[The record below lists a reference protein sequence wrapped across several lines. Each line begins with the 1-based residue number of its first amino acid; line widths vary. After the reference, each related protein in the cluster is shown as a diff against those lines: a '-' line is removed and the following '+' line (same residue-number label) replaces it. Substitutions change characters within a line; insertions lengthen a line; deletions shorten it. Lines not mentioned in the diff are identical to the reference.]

1 MKKILVGI
9 LLAFSLVACSGN
21 GAENQAEQTS
31 DPIVNVNDMIIKTD
45 TPPIAEQY
53 MDTSDIQT
61 IQNRGVLRVGV
72 KVDVP
77 NFGFYDPDTREMQG
91 MEIDLARQLAYDL
104 FGDGNA
110 VSFQGVTAQTRGALV
125 DNDEVDMVIAT
136 FTIKEERKKLWNFSE
151 PYFIDEIA
159 FLAKR
164 SSHFTTIEDL
174 NNKRIGVA
182 QSATTKDALQEKADE
197 LGITF
202 IFKEY
207 SGYPDLKLALT
218 ADRIDAFCVD
228 KSILFGY
235 VDENTEILDYGFNPQ
250 EYGIATK
257 KTKSDL
263 ANYINAFLEAKKAD
277 GTMQTIFERW
287 SLVSAE

>member
-1 MKKILVGI
+1 MKKIVIGI
-9 LLAFSLVACSGN
+9 LLALSLVACSGKEEN
-21 GAENQAEQTS
+21 NQAQTNDS
-31 DPIVNVNDMIIKTD
+31 PVTVGDMIIKTD

-53 MDTSDIQT
+53 MDTTDLQDIQK
-61 IQNRGVLRVGV
+61 RGVLRIGV

-91 MEIDLARQLAYDL
+91 MEIDLARQIAYDI

-151 PYFIDEIA
+151 PYFVDEIA
-159 FLAKR
+159 FLSKR
-164 SSHFTTIEDL
+164 SDHFTTIEDL
-174 NNKRIGVA
+174 DGKRIGVA
-182 QSATTKDALQEKADE
+182 QSATTKDALQEKAEE
-197 LGITF
+197 LGISF
-202 IFKEY
+202 IFNEY

-218 ADRIDAFCVD
+218 ANRIDAFCVD

-257 KTKSDL
+257 KTKTGL
-263 ANYINAFLEAKKAD
+263 ADYINAFLAAKKED

>member
-1 MKKILVGI
+1 MKKIVIGI
-9 LLAFSLVACSGN
+9 LLALSLVACSGKEEN
-21 GAENQAEQTS
+21 NQAQTNDS
-31 DPIVNVNDMIIKTD
+31 PVTVGDMIIKTD

-53 MDTSDIQT
+53 MDTTDLQDIQK
-61 IQNRGVLRVGV
+61 RGVLRVGV

-91 MEIDLARQLAYDL
+91 MEIDLARQIAYDI

-151 PYFIDEIA
+151 PYFVDEIA
-159 FLAKR
+159 FLSKR
-164 SSHFTTIEDL
+164 SDHFTTIEDL
-174 NNKRIGVA
+174 DGKRIGVA
-182 QSATTKDALQEKADE
+182 QSATTKDALQEKAEE
-197 LGITF
+197 LGISF
-202 IFKEY
+202 IFNEY

-218 ADRIDAFCVD
+218 ANRIDAFCVD

-257 KTKSDL
+257 KTKTGL
-263 ANYINAFLEAKKAD
+263 ADYINAFLAAKKED